1 MTELKA
7 ITGGFPGSS
16 VVKNLPAMQETQVQS
31 LGQDNLLEKEMA
43 THSSILAWKIP
54 LVSLGNNNYR
64 VRHGVGKGFVNEL
77 AFELD
82 LEG

>member
-1 MTELKA
+1 MIGVGDINMKRHAWLK
-7 ITGGFPGSS
+7 S
-16 VVKNLPAMQETQVQS
+16 LTQYRR
-31 LGQDNLLEKEMA
+31 
-43 THSSILAWKIP
+43 